1 MKPILQA
8 ILVADHVY
16 TDEVTKKK
24 IVVGIFDRIFFLPE
38 APQKTEKA
46 PEVVGEPGSQE
57 VTIEIAAAGHR
68 MGSPFCYIN
77 LADVHGEQE
86 FELRYVD
93 LSTDTAMFKTKF
105 AVRSPNPLVTVE
117 LALPLP
123 PLPHKKAGTFALEL
137 LWNNE
142 PLGSHR
148 IRVEKMKEEEKKDNG
163 D

>member
-16 TDEVTKKK
+16 SDEVTKKK
-24 IVVGIFDRIFFLPE
+24 IVVGIFDRIYFSRVEPPKDE
-38 APQKTEKA
+38 DA
-46 PEVVGEPGSQE
+46 PEVSGEPDAQGATMVISQ
-57 VTIEIAAAGHR
+57 AGHR

-77 LADVHGEQE
+77 LADVHGDQT

-93 LSTDTAMFKTKF
+93 LSTDTVLFKTNF
-105 AVRSPNPLVTVE
+105 GIRSTDPLTTAEV
-117 LALPLP
+117 AFPLP
-123 PLPHKKAGTFALEL
+123 PLPTGKAGTFALEL
-137 LWNNE
+137 LWNDE

-148 IRVEKMKEEEKKDNG
+148 IRVEEVPKENKSDG